1 MKLLIVI
8 GTRPNFIKV
17 TRFKEVAETLN
28 DFQVEI
34 VHTGQ
39 HYDREMS
46 GVFFEQ
52 FKLKPDH
59 FLSLRGEGATSHF
72 GNMIV
77 DLGDLI
83 SNIKPDVVLVPGDV
97 NSSLAGALAA
107 HRSGVLIAHL
117 ESGLRSKDRAM
128 PEEINRILIDQISD
142 FHFVTEKSGMDN
154 LHEEGLVSTS
164 DDPQIFVGNTMID
177 TLVKHSDEIESSRIL
192 SELKMDDKNYCLC
205 TMHRPSNVDNIEG
218 VNFILNMLEALVK
231 NCTVVFPIHPRSRMN
246 MESIGLW
253 DKLTEIEGVV
263 ITEPLGYFDFQK
275 LIKNSEFVVTDS
287 GGIQEETTFCNIPCI
302 TIRENTERPLTID
315 EGTNHLVGRD
325 LPAILHAIENPK
337 TCEAPKL
344 WDGFTTERV
353 VASLRNR
360 VQID

>member
-17 TRFKEVAETLN
+17 TRFKEVAEKTE
-28 DFQVEI
+28 DFNVQI

-52 FKLKPDH
+52 FQLRPDH
-59 FLSLRGEGATSHF
+59 FLALRGDDAVSHF

-77 DLGDLI
+77 DLGQLI
-83 SNIKPDVVLVPGDV
+83 SDIKPDVVLVPGDV

-107 HRSGVLIAHL
+107 HRCGVSIAHL
-117 ESGLRSKDRAM
+117 ESGLRSRDRDM
-128 PEEINRILIDQISD
+128 PEEVNRILIDQISD
-142 FHFVTEKSGMDN
+142 FHFVTEKSGMEN
-154 LHEEGLVSTS
+154 LFEEGLLNST
-164 DDPQIFVGNTMID
+164 DDPEIFVGNTMID
-177 TLVKHSDEIESSRIL
+177 TLVKHGSEIQSSSIL
-192 SELKMDDKNYCLC
+192 SNLEIGDKKYCLC

-218 VNFILNMLEALVK
+218 VNFILSMLKELVK
-231 NCTVVFPIHPRSRMN
+231 NCMVVFPIHPRSRLN
-246 MESIGLW
+246 IESIGLW
-253 DKLTEIEGVV
+253 DKLMEIEGVV

-302 TIRENTERPLTID
+302 TIRKNTERPVTI
-315 EGTNHLVGRD
+315 EKGTNHLVGRD
-325 LPAILHAIENPK
+325 LPAILDAVDNPK
-337 TCEAPKL
+337 TCEPPKF
-344 WDGFTTERV
+344 WDGYTTERV
-353 VASLRNR
+353 VATLLNR
-360 VQID
+360 S